1 MKDFDRNPNC
11 QSKVNCNERAL
22 QDIIDEAVPY
32 LEPEKHQLEIKLFP
46 CELHQLVMQRKLAK
60 VFPELKETQIRKNY
74 LIAPFCYVLDEND
87 ILKQWNSIRE
97 DPISREAYHR
107 LSDIYE
113 EKRLLKIKKLYDS
126 SGL

>member
-1 MKDFDRNPNC
+1 MKDFGRNPSC
-11 QSKVNCNERAL
+11 QLKANCNEKAL
-22 QDIIDEAVPY
+22 QDIVDEAMPY
-32 LEPEKHQLEIKLFP
+32 LEPVKHQLEMKLFP

-60 VFPELKETQIRKNY
+60 LFPELKETQIRKNY
-74 LIAPFCYVLDEND
+74 SSAPFPMFLDEND

-107 LSDIYE
+107 LSNIYE

>member
-1 MKDFDRNPNC
+1 M
-11 QSKVNCNERAL
+11 
-22 QDIIDEAVPY
+22 PY
-32 LEPEKHQLEIKLFP
+32 LEPDKHQLEIKLFP

-60 VFPELKETQIRKNY
+60 VFPELKETQIRKIY
-74 LIAPFCYVLDEND
+74 LTAPFSYVLDEND